1 MAVFVF
7 LASLAILVAE
17 DPGLSLTNPI
27 VLGPVVGFV
36 FAVFVYEVIVPG
48 KSYRREQE
56 ENARLRELVETVIP
70 LTAKLVEICEQN
82 TELIEKNTAAFHE
95 VTAYLKVKDH

>member
-7 LASLAILVAE
+7 IAALAVLAAE
-17 DPGLSLTNPI
+17 DPGLSLANPI
-27 VLGPVVGFV
+27 VLGPIAGFI

-48 KSYRREQE
+48 KTFRREQE

-70 LTAKLVEICEQN
+70 LTAKLVEVCEQN
-82 TELIEKNTAAFHE
+82 TELITRNTEAFHE
-95 VTAYLKVKDH
+95 VTALLRTRDQ